1 MEIYFNSN
9 QSARIFNSD
18 RELQKQYGHL
28 ARKIQQRLAELRA
41 ANNLSVVSHLPP
53 PRRHKL
59 VNDRE
64 GQWAVDLNGK
74 MRLIFEPS
82 NDPIPTTEDGAID
95 LTKVTEITIIEVTD
109 YH

>member
-1 MEIYFNSN
+1 MDIYFIRDKD
-9 QSARIFNSD
+9 ARIFNSD
-18 RELQKQYGHL
+18 RELQKKFGHL

-41 ANNLSVVSHLPP
+41 ANNLAGISHLPP

-64 GQWAVDLNGK
+64 DQWAVDLSGNK
-74 MRLIFEPS
+74 RLIFEPS
-82 NDPIPTTEDGAID
+82 NDPIPKTEDGAID
-95 LTKVTEITIIEVTD
+95 LTKVTEIMIIEVGD